1 MKSCAFCG
9 FQKRKMGEKTCSAG
23 SIVWVQRKNG
33 TWWPGKI
40 LCNNEISTTG
50 IVSPNSFSS
59 RFPIKLLGRDNASV
73 YWYNLEKSSRVKA
86 FRCGEFD
93 DCIKKAE
100 SSKVYMYNKKLKYA
114 LREDAILHAL
124 QLEKQQQEK
133 LKMPDGE
140 TYGESVERTKRN
152 RCAIPFLEKSVH
164 SQSSKIIPASNSNH
178 SSSKSTS
185 SLKSETTASAGY
197 YTLRPKKM
205 SFSRPA
211 VNKRK
216 MHNQHCRSRSVERS
230 SESFETLSRDF
241 NHNSRPSP
249 GNSLT
254 EEASSQSLSSK
265 FTTCT
270 RKTLIDVDMTVQG
283 TYRGEPTPLVS
294 LMSRLNGKA
303 IVGHPINIE
312 VLDDSSEIILVKKGS
327 SDQLKYKRRMPQL
340 VWTTSKRT
348 PVCYTTSSASKKPNM
363 SNNGPRTF
371 FRGDGQKCN
380 HDVGDKNAA
389 KDDMTLPYVTCVPV
403 KDIFTK
409 LIRALGN
416 V

>member
-1 MKSCAFCG
+1 MFNNH
-9 FQKRKMGEKTCSAG
+9 CS
-23 SIVWVQRKNG
+23 
-33 TWWPGKI
+33 
-40 LCNNEISTTG
+40 
-50 IVSPNSFSS
+50 
-59 RFPIKLLGRDNASV
+59 KLHM
-73 YWYNLEKSSRVKA
+73 E
-86 FRCGEFD
+86 
-93 DCIKKAE
+93 
-100 SSKVYMYNKKLKYA
+100 
-114 LREDAILHAL
+114 
-124 QLEKQQQEK
+124 
-133 LKMPDGE
+133 
-140 TYGESVERTKRN
+140 
-152 RCAIPFLEKSVH
+152 
-164 SQSSKIIPASNSNH
+164 
-178 SSSKSTS
+178 TS
-185 SLKSETTASAGY
+185 SGY

-216 MHNQHCRSRSVERS
+216 MHNQHCRSRSVVSTNERS

-241 NHNSRPSP
+241 NHKSRPSP
-249 GNSLT
+249 GNCLS

-270 RKTLIDVDMTVQG
+270 RKNSSNTLIDVDMTVQG
-283 TYRGEPTPLVS
+283 TYRGEHTPLVS

-327 SDQLKYKRRMPQL
+327 SDQLKNKRRMPQL

>member
-1 MKSCAFCG
+1 
-9 FQKRKMGEKTCSAG
+9 MGKKTCSAG

-40 LCNNEISTTG
+40 LCKMEISTTR
-50 IVSPNSFSS
+50 IFSPNSFSS

-100 SSKVYMYNKKLKYA
+100 SSKVFTFNKKLKYA

-133 LKMPDGE
+133 LKMPDGQ
-140 TYGESVERTKRN
+140 SVERAKRN
-152 RCAIPFLEKSVH
+152 RPFLEQSVH
-164 SQSSKIIPASNSNH
+164 SQSS
-178 SSSKSTS
+178 
-185 SLKSETTASAGY
+185 KSETTASAGY

-205 SFSRPA
+205 ISRPA

-216 MHNQHCRSRSVERS
+216 MHIQHCRSRLVVSTNETGI
-230 SESFETLSRDF
+230 ESRGV
-241 NHNSRPSP
+241 NHKSRPSP
-249 GNSLT
+249 GNCLS

-283 TYRGEPTPLVS
+283 TYRGEHTPLVS

-327 SDQLKYKRRMPQL
+327 SDQLKNKRRMPQL
-340 VWTTSKRT
+340 VWRTSKRT

-363 SNNGPRTF
+363 SNNGPTTF

-380 HDVGDKNAA
+380 HDAGDKNAV

-409 LIRALGN
+409 LIGALGN

>member
-1 MKSCAFCG
+1 
-9 FQKRKMGEKTCSAG
+9 MGEKACSAG
-23 SIVWVQRKNG
+23 SVVWVQRKNG

-50 IVSPNSFSS
+50 IYSPTSFSS

-100 SSKVYMYNKKLKYA
+100 SSKVFTFNKKLKYA
-114 LREDAILHAL
+114 LQEDAILHAL

-133 LKMPDGE
+133 LKMPVLFSGFKD
-140 TYGESVERTKRN
+140 GESVERANRN
-152 RCAIPFLEKSVH
+152 RCAIPFLEQSVD
-164 SQSSKIIPASNSNH
+164 SQSSKMSPASNH

-185 SLKSETTASAGY
+185 SLKIETTASAGN

-216 MHNQHCRSRSVERS
+216 MHNQHCRSRSVVSTNERS

-241 NHNSRPSP
+241 NHKSRPSP
-249 GNSLT
+249 GNCLS

-270 RKTLIDVDMTVQG
+270 RKNSSNTLIDVDMTVQG
-283 TYRGEPTPLVS
+283 TYRGEHTPLVS

-303 IVGHPINIE
+303 IVGHPVNIE
-312 VLDDSSEIILVKKGS
+312 VLDDSSEILLVKKES
-327 SDQLKYKRRMPQL
+327 SDQLKDKSRIPQL
-340 VWTTSKRT
+340 VWRTSKRT
-348 PVCYTTSSASKKPNM
+348 PVCYTISSASKKPN
-363 SNNGPRTF
+363 SKPRRVFRADGP
-371 FRGDGQKCN
+371 KCN
-380 HDVGDKNAA
+380 HDARIKNAV

-409 LIRALGN
+409 LIGALGN